1 MTLTFY
7 PLDVKF
13 MLTLRPLKISYPQLS
28 EESIQVISKF
38 KTICLPTEKQFTY
51 QLQSTVLTEGMEIS
65 SIKGKGW
72 RGGCF
77 IIKFLGLGLHI
88 LSANP
93 HKEVTFPPILQITE
107 SQRENNMPYS
117 WSSCISL
124 SRSQT
129 HALSSTSL
137 LSFRVQLLKFCL
149 LLLLKCHIFT
159 PRIFSP

>member
-65 SIKGKGW
+65 SIKE
-72 RGGCF
+72 RVGGEDALLSNSWAWAF
-77 IIKFLGLGLHI
+77 IFSQLI
-88 LSANP
+88 LTR
-93 HKEVTFPPILQITE
+93 KLLFPPFY
-107 SQRENNMPYS
+107 R
-117 WSSCISL
+117 
-124 SRSQT
+124 
-129 HALSSTSL
+129 
-137 LSFRVQLLKFCL
+137 
-149 LLLLKCHIFT
+149 
-159 PRIFSP
+159 